1 MNPFKKIQGW
11 LELTRMAGGKPFVVE
26 RVRILDNDVAIEG
39 AFELSP
45 LVRLSEEDQIFMAAF
60 VKSHGSIKQMEKIFG
75 VSYPTIKNR
84 LNRIGD
90 QLSFLTPEVI
100 ATREPSEEKNVLTQ
114 LEQGT
119 ITVAE
124 ALEKL
129 K

>member
-11 LELTRMAGGKPFVVE
+11 LELTRMTGGKPFIVE
-26 RVRILDNDVAIEG
+26 RIRILETDIAIEG

-84 LNRIGD
+84 LNRIGE

-100 ATREPSEEKNVLTQ
+100 ATREHSDEKDVLSQ